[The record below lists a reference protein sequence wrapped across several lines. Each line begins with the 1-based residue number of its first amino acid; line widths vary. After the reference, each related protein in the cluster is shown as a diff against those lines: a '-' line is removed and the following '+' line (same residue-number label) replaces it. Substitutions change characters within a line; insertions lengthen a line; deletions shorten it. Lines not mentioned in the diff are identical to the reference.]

1 MRKEEFLW
9 KVWRKKRQSKYWCPF
24 LLFNSCAWVHLNL
37 INRTEFSINDFDKK
51 NIDWCERKISVV
63 HYLLPHQSCSQ
74 EETSH
79 QEGQSSNQKVIL
91 QMSENCSKTK
101 SRFLRSGWCVASHLA
116 AIFLIFL
123 PDLIG
128 GVQLQIKSKHPHRHC
143 VQSAGQVF
151 QDCSSLYQVND
162 RPPSPLPPLP
172 SSVVCD
178 GSGFVL
184 HHLYQGC
191 H

>member
-1 MRKEEFLW
+1 MTLIKKILTDVRERYQLFITYYRISRA
-9 KVWRKKRQSKYWCPF
+9 VRKKPHTKRAYQ
-24 LLFNSCAWVHLNL
+24 A
-37 INRTEFSINDFDKK
+37 I
-51 NIDWCERKISVV
+51 RKW
-63 HYLLPHQSCSQ
+63 
-74 EETSH
+74 
-79 QEGQSSNQKVIL
+79 L